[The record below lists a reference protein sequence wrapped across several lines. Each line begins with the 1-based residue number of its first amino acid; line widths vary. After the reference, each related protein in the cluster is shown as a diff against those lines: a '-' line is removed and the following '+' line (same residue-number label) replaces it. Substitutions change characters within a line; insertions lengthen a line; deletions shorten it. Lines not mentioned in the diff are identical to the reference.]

1 MEIFSPRL
9 VHRGH
14 SPIGRPRRLSTRSL
28 HCLKYRI
35 PALLLCIL
43 GIVLSWLLPTLV
55 RAIHDAHGMATAHEF
70 QAYQLIDKQRLEA
83 IKTEYS
89 MPDYSVEQRVR
100 AVGGLHIY
108 LPIVTWILATLFG
121 VIGILVWMT
130 DPSSVG
136 NGAASGDRDDE
147 EREPTIAPKRR

>member
-1 MEIFSPRL
+1 M
-9 VHRGH
+9 
-14 SPIGRPRRLSTRSL
+14 
-28 HCLKYRI
+28 KYRI

-89 MPDYSVEQRVR
+89 M
-100 AVGGLHIY
+100 
-108 LPIVTWILATLFG
+108 
-121 VIGILVWMT
+121 
-130 DPSSVG
+130 
-136 NGAASGDRDDE
+136 
-147 EREPTIAPKRR
+147 

>member
-1 MEIFSPRL
+1 
-9 VHRGH
+9 
-14 SPIGRPRRLSTRSL
+14 
-28 HCLKYRI
+28 
-35 PALLLCIL
+35 
-43 GIVLSWLLPTLV
+43 
-55 RAIHDAHGMATAHEF
+55 MATAHEF

-121 VIGILVWMT
+121 VIGILVWMI

-136 NGAASGDRDDE
+136 NRAASEDRDDE
-147 EREPTIAPKRR
+147 EGEPTIAPKRR